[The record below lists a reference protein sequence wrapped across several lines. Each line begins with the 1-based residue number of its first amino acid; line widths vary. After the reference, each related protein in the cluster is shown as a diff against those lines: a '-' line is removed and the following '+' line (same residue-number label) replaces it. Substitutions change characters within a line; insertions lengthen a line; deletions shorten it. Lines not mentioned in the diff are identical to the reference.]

1 MLPVK
6 KYTAPTSKKYSSV
19 TEIINA
25 DRLEKLHMEIQ
36 TSILFNALKRGYTQ
50 KDLCAI
56 SGTNKSNMCVY
67 VSGKR
72 KMSVDKLKLI
82 INEIL

>member
-1 MLPVK
+1 MI
-6 KYTAPTSKKYSSV
+6 TI
-19 TEIINA
+19 ERIN
-25 DRLEKLHMEIQ
+25 KLHIELQ
-36 TSILFNALKRGYTQ
+36 QVVLLNAIKRGYTQ

-56 SGTNKSNMCVY
+56 SGTNKSNMSVY